1 MAKIINTTTNGIIS
15 VDQITDIIN
24 RVNDHDSFLNDLGF
38 ENPNDG
44 VLSYSVARANLP
56 GNPTTQIKGADDFR
70 IFAGSFQ
77 TNLNQG
83 KMLHDPITVKIPAAK
98 GGYTWGI
105 VTATAQ
111 TKTLPVFVTVTAMGP
126 TSFTLQPHSTK
137 NAATNNAIVI
147 NLIAIAI
154 ESDTDTI

>member
-44 VLSYSVARANLP
+44 TLSYAAP
-56 GNPTTQIKGADDFR
+56 GSTPSNPTTQIKGADDFR
-70 IFAGSFQ
+70 IFAGSFR
-77 TNLNQG
+77 TTLN
-83 KMLHDPITVKIPAAK
+83 KTKTVHDPITVTVPKTK
-98 GGYTWGI
+98 GGYTWAV

-111 TKTLPVFVTVTAMGP
+111 TKLPVFVTISAIGP
-126 TSFTLQPHSTK
+126 NSFTLQPHSTT
-137 NAATNNAIVI
+137 AATSNDPIII
-147 NLIAIAI
+147 NLTAVAI